1 MTYITLRIFTLGL
14 CFSSI
19 LSSVTAQV
27 PKKGDRLPAWQ
38 SGYLDLHHI
47 STGRGDVA
55 YYIFP
60 DGTTML
66 FDAGEENPL
75 DPRTT
80 SARNTIIRPN
90 DSKKPYEW
98 IAAYIKQVAPVSR
111 KPIID
116 YAVLS
121 HFHEDHMGSYYTGAP
136 IY

>member
-1 MTYITLRIFTLGL
+1 MSNISLRLLVLWIYLIN
-14 CFSSI
+14 I
-19 LSSVTAQV
+19 LPSLSAQV

-38 SGYLDLHHI
+38 NGYLDLHHI
-47 STGRGDVA
+47 NTGRGDVA

-66 FDAGEENPL
+66 FDAGEEDPL

-80 SARNTIIRPN
+80 SARNTVIRPN
-90 DSKKPYEW
+90 NSKKPFEW
-98 IAAYIKQVAPVSR
+98 IASYIKQVAPANR

-121 HFHEDHMGSYYTGAP
+121 H
-136 IY
+136 

>member
-1 MTYITLRIFTLGL
+1 MNNILIRVLAIGIFFTG
-14 CFSSI
+14 I
-19 LSSVTAQV
+19 LSTLTAQV

-38 SGYLDLHHI
+38 SGWLDLHHI

-66 FDAGEENPL
+66 FDAGEEDPT

-98 IAAYIKQVAPVSR
+98 IASYIKQVAPANR
-111 KPIID
+111 
-116 YAVLS
+116 
-121 HFHEDHMGSYYTGAP
+121 
-136 IY
+136 